1 MTEHQRILRKIIVL
15 CAGML
20 VGYGLIAG
28 DLFIRIEEPG
38 GFFYSGLAA
47 LAVSGFLAAS
57 WVFWGVE
64 ALTSTALSEFPPLW
78 LLICCLV
85 VILLIALLP
94 VALIVL
100 LFRYRRARG
109 RFHQEQADDP
119 AT

>member
-1 MTEHQRILRKIIVL
+1 MPEHKRILRKILVL
-15 CAGML
+15 SAGML
-20 VGYGLIAG
+20 VGYGLIGG
-28 DLFIRIEEPG
+28 DLLIRFEDPG
-38 GFFYSGLAA
+38 GFFYSGLAV

-64 ALTSTALSEFPPLW
+64 ALTSTALAEFLPLW

-85 VILLIALLP
+85 TILLITLLP
-94 VALIVL
+94 LALIVL
-100 LFRYRRARG
+100 LFRYQRARG